1 MATVVESETASDAL
15 PLSDP
20 RVVEC
25 GEGVAAAF
33 ATKLMAMLGAEVVKV
48 ERPAGD
54 VTRERGPFFDDL
66 SSAKIR

>member
-48 ERPAGD
+48 GR
-54 VTRERGPFFDDL
+54 L
-66 SSAKIR
+66 SGC